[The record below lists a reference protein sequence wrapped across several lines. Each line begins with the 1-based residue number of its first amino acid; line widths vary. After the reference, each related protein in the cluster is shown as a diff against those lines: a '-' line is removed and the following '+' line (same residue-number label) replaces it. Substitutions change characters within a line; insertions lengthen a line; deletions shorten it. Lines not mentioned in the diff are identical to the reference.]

1 MTTKLTLSMDSG
13 IVAKARRISKL
24 RGTSISAMI
33 AHYIASIQEDAADS
47 EDDALP
53 PITRRVLEIARNVP
67 PVPAGWDY
75 RDELSDVIAERFG
88 VK

>member
-24 RGTSISAMI
+24 RRTSISAMV
-33 AHYIASIQEDAADS
+33 AHYITSIQEDGDDS
-47 EDDALP
+47 PDDALP
-53 PITRRVLEIARNVP
+53 PVTRRVLEIAGKVP
-67 PVPAGWDY
+67 PVPADWDY